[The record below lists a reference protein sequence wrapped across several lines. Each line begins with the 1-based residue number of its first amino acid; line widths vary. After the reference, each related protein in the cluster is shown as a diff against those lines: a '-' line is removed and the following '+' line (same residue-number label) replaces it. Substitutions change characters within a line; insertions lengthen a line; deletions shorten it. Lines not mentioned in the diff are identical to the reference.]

1 MSSQA
6 VLFLIRHA
14 QSENNAKPDAERIP
28 DPGITD
34 MGVKQSD
41 HLASRVD
48 RYAPTLI
55 YTSPFL
61 RTLQTVAPLA
71 SKLGLHPVIRQDLF
85 EQGGCYS
92 GHEVGKRTPE
102 RGMSRSKIESLY
114 PRWPIDERIGESGW
128 NALPRYE
135 TIDMARERARRVRKW
150 YESEMQ
156 LHAQHRVMMMIH
168 ADFKV
173 RLLEAMLEIDD
184 LDPVVAEPI
193 NTSVSCL
200 LYENNRWKLHYWN
213 DFHHLPSE
221 LVTH

>member
-1 MSSQA
+1 MTSHP

-14 QSENNAKPDAERIP
+14 QSENNAKPDCERIP
-28 DPGITD
+28 DPGITET
-34 MGVKQSD
+34 GIKQAD
-41 HLASRVD
+41 YLASRID

-71 SKLGLHPVIRQDLF
+71 LTAGLHPIIRQDLF

-92 GHEVGKRTPE
+92 GHEAGKRNPE
-102 RGMSRSKIESLY
+102 RGMPRSKIQSLY
-114 PRWPIDERIGESGW
+114 PRWPVDDRIGESGW
-128 NALPRYE
+128 NELPCYE
-135 TIDMARERARRVRKW
+135 TVQMARERARRVRAW
-150 YESEMQ
+150 YESEMH
-156 LHAQHRVMMMIH
+156 LHAQRRVMMMIH

-173 RLLEAMLEIDD
+173 RLLEALLEIDD
-184 LDPVVAEPI
+184 LDPVVSEPI

-200 LYENNRWKLHYWN
+200 IYDNKRWKLHYWN
-213 DFHHLPSE
+213 DFHHLPKD